1 LARHDED
8 VAIAANSNT
17 RAQALR
23 ALLTEGELEMLTQA
37 ERLSNQELAVFVMLG
52 QGLKPKA
59 IAYELAIGAK
69 TVDTHIHRIRAKL
82 CHERPLPLTDL
93 LFLARMWVR
102 AGNL

>member
-1 LARHDED
+1 MARHNED
-8 VAIAANSNT
+8 VAIAADSNA

-52 QGLKPKA
+52 QGLNPKA
-59 IAYELAIGAK
+59 IGYELAIAAT
-69 TVDTHIHRIRAKL
+69 TVDTHIVGIRAKL
-82 CHERPLPLTDL
+82 SPGRSLPLADL

-102 AGNL
+102 AGGF